1 MSKGTRN
8 ALKQISEK
16 LADILEKDSSEQ
28 VMVFADNKAL
38 MELSGQI
45 NLLLLDRQRMKADF
59 KKQEMSSKKM
69 LANISHDIKT
79 PLTVILGYLE
89 ILRLENR
96 EDETLQKV
104 ETKAKQVLELL
115 DEFFTLAKLEAGD
128 TNIEMAKVNI
138 NEVCRENVLC
148 FYEILTRKEFDV
160 EVVIPEEDV
169 YVRGDKES
177 IGRIVNNLL
186 SNAIRYGG
194 DGKYL
199 GFFLEEEKD
208 FIRIDVVDKG
218 KGIEKQFASNV
229 FDRLYTMEDSRN
241 RNIQGNGLGLTIARN
256 LARQMGGD
264 VVLDSQP
271 GIRTVFAVRL
281 RRYAGRL
288 L

>member
-28 VMVFADNKAL
+28 VMVFTDNKAL

>member
-28 VMVFADNKAL
+28 VMVFTDNKAL

-69 LANISHDIKT
+69 LANISHEIKT

-148 FYEILTRKEFDV
+148 FYEILTRKELDV

>member
-28 VMVFADNKAL
+28 VMVFTDNKAL

-229 FDRLYTMEDSRN
+229 FDRLYTVEDSRN

>member
-28 VMVFADNKAL
+28 VMVFTDNKAL

-148 FYEILTRKEFDV
+148 FYEILTRKELDV

>member
-1 MSKGTRN
+1 MSKGTLN

-28 VMVFADNKAL
+28 VMVFTDNKAL

-148 FYEILTRKEFDV
+148 FYEILTRKELDV